1 MHLTDYAPVCMQTS
15 KCTFDS
21 NFRSFVHI
29 MSVEDRIDDAVE
41 KYLESKIKQHDGT
54 GESDDSDAEFLDLLD
69 DNEMARIRDDR
80 MLQLKREFRE
90 IDRASSRH
98 GFGTVNFVSDENTV
112 MEFVTKN
119 KDVLVHFYQ
128 PDFPKCTIMNE
139 RLNVSVSKWFCHS
152 TSYVTYLFLY

>member
-1 MHLTDYAPVCMQTS
+1 MHPVKDAHLTQTS
-15 KCTFDS
+15 HLL
-21 NFRSFVHI
+21 HI
-29 MSVEDRIDDAVE
+29 MSIEHRIDEAVE
-41 KYLESKIKQHDGT
+41 KYQESKIKQHNGISD
-54 GESDDSDAEFLDLLD
+54 SDDSDAEFLDLLD

-90 IDRASSRH
+90 IDRAASRP
-98 GFGTVNFVSDENTV
+98 GFGTVNFVSDEKSA

-139 RLNVSVSKWFCHS
+139 RLNVRRAYHLAYHS
-152 TSYVTYLFLY
+152 DLLSLY

>member
-1 MHLTDYAPVCMQTS
+1 MQTS
-15 KCTFDS
+15 KCTFNA

-41 KYLESKIKQHDGT
+41 KYQQSKINQHNGLS
-54 GESDDSDAEFLDLLD
+54 ESDDSDAEFLDLLD

-90 IDRASSRH
+90 IDRAASRQ
-98 GFGTVNFVSDENTV
+98 GFGTVNFVSDEKAG
-112 MEFVTKN
+112 MEIVTKN

-139 RLNVSVSKWFCHS
+139 RLNVSTCHMIFS
-152 TSYVTYLFLY
+152 

>member
-1 MHLTDYAPVCMQTS
+1 MGLYAPVCMHPVKDAHLTQTLHLLH
-15 KCTFDS
+15 T
-21 NFRSFVHI
+21 
-29 MSVEDRIDDAVE
+29 MSIEHRIDEAVE
-41 KYLESKIKQHDGT
+41 KYQESKIKQHNGISD
-54 GESDDSDAEFLDLLD
+54 SDDSDAEFLDLLD

-90 IDRASSRH
+90 IDRAASRP
-98 GFGTVNFVSDENTV
+98 GFGTVNFVSDEKSA

-139 RLNVSVSKWFCHS
+139 RLNVRRAYHLAYHS
-152 TSYVTYLFLY
+152 DLLSIY